1 MLKTAIAFQAC
12 SPLAK
17 EEINQLLGGWE
28 GYQLGTVG
36 PHAADDANGPPEVWI
51 ELLPRAN
58 RVKRCSCCHES
69 VDALHDCE
77 QRWVRDLPLL
87 GKVVWLLVWRCR
99 VACPRCG
106 PKLEELSWLASYSR
120 VTARLALE
128 VARLCRWLPVAHVA
142 EYMDLHRHTVKAI
155 DKAHLHQ
162 TLGPPDLSNV
172 EVIALDEFSIHKG
185 HRYATVII
193 DPRCKRV
200 LWICVGRSR
209 AEIRP
214 FFEALKE
221 TGRQKLRAA
230 VMDMNGAYEVEV
242 RAQCP
247 NARIVYDLFHI
258 AANYSRRVIDEV
270 RQDEVA
276 RLKRD
281 KEGRRIIKGARWLL
295 LRNRENLRETQAVQL
310 QELLAANQALAIV
323 YILKEDLKQLWQ
335 HDCYPTALRFWTQWH
350 RRAIT
355 SGVEPLRKFA
365 HFMEGKLDGILSH
378 CQFPFH
384 TSLLEGINN
393 KIKVIKRMAY
403 GYRDHEYFFLKIRA
417 AFPGIVP

>member
-1 MLKTAIAFQAC
+1 VFKTAIALKAC

-17 EEINQLLGGWE
+17 EEIIQLFGGWE
-28 GYQLGTVG
+28 GYQLGTIG
-36 PHAADDANGPPEVWI
+36 PHAAEDSKAPPEVWI
-51 ELLPRAN
+51 ELLPRAD
-58 RVKRCSCCHES
+58 RIKRCSCCHEP
-69 VDALHDCE
+69 VAAVHDCQE
-77 QRWVRDLPLL
+77 RWVRDLPML
-87 GKVVWLLVWRCR
+87 GRVVWLLVWRCR

-120 VTARLALE
+120 VTARLAWE

-155 DKAHLHQ
+155 DKARLYQ

-200 LWICVGRSR
+200 LWICLGRSR

-214 FFEALKE
+214 FFEALGEK
-221 TGRQKLRAA
+221 GRQKLRAA
-230 VMDMNGAYEVEV
+230 VMDMNGAYEQEV

-270 RQDEVA
+270 RQAEAA
-276 RLKRD
+276 RLNRN

-310 QELLAANQALAIV
+310 HELLAANQALAIV
-323 YILKEDLKQLWQ
+323 YVLKEDLKQLWQ

-350 RRAIT
+350 RRAMT